1 MGYRITQTPDQL
13 KSVTLPDGSSL
24 YDLLYSTGPNGEA
37 IPKVGNSQAID
48 YVSEYGNSYLEVDTY
63 NTTQTN
69 SQSGYTSVAGET
81 FNTTRYQ
88 LEVGV
93 ANDSSVRHFNVTF
106 DPRNTESLNR
116 TLINFPGSGGWG
128 AAGANGYGLG
138 KYDQYCL
145 QNDDGYVVI
154 NKSGS
159 GGGSDVLQ
167 SIYDVSEQIQSN
179 YGDASADHRYVI
191 SGASA
196 GAKTTVDMA
205 EVIITNRGNDHTPID
220 IMLLD
225 GADGDYGAC
234 GRFVQ
239 KMSNNSVVRNEMINT
254 GSIIYAYESADPNM
268 GGMAGANNAI
278 QNLGTLADQGMIVV
292 EKDPSNGGYVYH
304 SGMNSN
310 ELMLSNGES
319 RKVVN
324 ESFSPTN
331 ESNQYNLI
339 LPGKDSSGK
348 YHTTVITEKQ
358 LSDYTTF
365 RKAIGS
371 QNKVDYLQRI
381 NTNDYSGAPQGQTR
395 EKTPTVSESNT
406 IAENETSQKT
416 ETPKLPTT
424 KTPDSTTTEERKT
437 SIDYNSIVDSSN
449 EVIQSINQTTF
460 RDMGRLNYQF
470 CNDSTAS
477 FPESINKAN
486 SFLFATSGNLLNNV
500 TTDMKNIGT
509 MLNSYAALDQ
519 DLANEADSLFGP
531 GGMAGQAGSYNITG
545 ANYADTDGLLI
556 SLSTDLI
563 QNGKAGKIS
572 VSDINGMLNGNQL
585 GGIVGDCIRSERSDA
600 AQLKASIEGLINNPN
615 IDSPDWSAMKSRLEQ
630 YSSSCD
636 DRIKATEILEEAYLD
651 SLKLVNDYLDPDDY
665 LDDGEIPSYES
676 KKTAAENRVT
686 ALEAQN
692 AQLSQVKLIEYTVYD
707 PETGEEYTYSNA
719 GEYYAAQ
726 AQIAANNTE
735 IESLTADITEYS
747 RILDKLYGLP
757 GILNKANGIV
767 DNAVNEVNQ
776 MYANGVN
783 DLNPK
788 EITPYQADSNPI
800 GTPIG
805 DYTGG
810 INMNGETPT
819 GGESLNNNSGDT
831 HVGGGFPGGGFP
843 GGGYY
848 GGGGDFSGIDS
859 LSNEEEEEE
868 KKKKKKKIVATYS
881 FDNSIEAQSFAK
893 TLRTKY
899 NDIEVEIVGNE
910 VKIQSTLDK
919 GTVEYDALIDD
930 VNETYSEE
938 KDSLKIFTL

>member
-13 KSVTLPDGSSL
+13 KIVTLPNGSTL
-24 YDLLYSTGPNGEA
+24 YDLLYNTGPNGEA
-37 IPKVGNSQAID
+37 IPKIGNTQAIE
-48 YVSEYGNSYLEVDTY
+48 YVSEYGNAYLDVDTY
-63 NTTQTN
+63 KTTQSN
-69 SQSGYTSVAGET
+69 PQSGYTPIAGQT
-81 FNTTRYQ
+81 MNTTRYQ
-88 LEVGV
+88 VEVGV

-106 DPRNTESLNR
+106 DPTNTESLNK

-167 SIYDVSEQIQSN
+167 SIYDVSEQIQNS
-179 YGDASADHRYVI
+179 YGNANAGHRYVI

-278 QNLGTLADQGMIVV
+278 QNLGTLADQGMIIV

-304 SGMNSN
+304 AGMNSN

-331 ESNQYNLI
+331 ESNHYNLV
-339 LPGKDSSGK
+339 LPGKDSNGR
-348 YHTTVITEKQ
+348 YHTKVITEKQ

-381 NTNDYSGAPQGQTR
+381 NNNNYSGAPQGQTR
-395 EKTPTVSESNT
+395 EETPTVPKSNT
-406 IAENETSQKT
+406 PSENQTKQETQ
-416 ETPKLPTT
+416 T
-424 KTPDSTTTEERKT
+424 KTTQTNNNASAGERRT

-449 EVIQSINQTTF
+449 EVIQCINQTTF
-460 RDMGRLNYQF
+460 RDTGKLNYQF
-470 CNDSTAS
+470 CSESTAS

-519 DLANEADSLFGP
+519 DLSNEVESLFGP
-531 GGMAGQAGSYNITG
+531 SGAAGKAGSYDINTASYADTNSLLSSLSSDIIQNGQAGKVSV
-545 ANYADTDGLLI
+545 ADI
-556 SLSTDLI
+556 
-563 QNGKAGKIS
+563 K
-572 VSDINGMLNGNQL
+572 GMLNGNQL
-585 GGIVGDCIRSERSDA
+585 GGIIGDSIRSERNDA
-600 AQLKASIEGLINNPN
+600 AQLKASLEGLINNPN
-615 IDSPDWSAMKSRLEQ
+615 IDSPDWNAMKSRLEK

-636 DRIKATEILEEAYLD
+636 DRIKSTEILENAYLE
-651 SLKLVNDYLDPDDY
+651 SLKLVNDYIEPDDY
-665 LDDGEIPSYES
+665 LDDGEIPSYED
-676 KKTAAENRVT
+676 KKTTAENRVT
-686 ALEAQN
+686 ELEAQN
-692 AQLSQVKLIEYTVYD
+692 TELSQIKLIEYTGVD
-707 PETGEEYTYSNA
+707 PETGEEYSYSNA
-719 GEYYAAQ
+719 AEYNAAQ
-726 AQIAANNTE
+726 EQISQNLIE
-735 IESLTADITEYS
+735 IESLNADITEYS

-757 GILNKANGIV
+757 EMLNKANGIV

-776 MYANGVN
+776 IYANGVN

-788 EITPYQADSNPI
+788 EITPYQSSSN
-800 GTPIG
+800 
-805 DYTGG
+805 
-810 INMNGETPT
+810 PT
-819 GGESLNNNSGDT
+819 GGSTGNFSGGT
-831 HVGGGFPGGGFP
+831 TGGGLPSGGFF
-843 GGGYY
+843 
-848 GGGGDFSGIDS
+848 GGGGNFSGLDS
-859 LSNEEEEEE
+859 LNKEEEDEEEEE
-868 KKKKKKKIVATYS
+868 KKKKKFAVTYS
-881 FDNSIEAQSFAK
+881 FDSPIDALHFAT
-893 TLRTKY
+893 TLSTKY
-899 NDIEVEIVGNE
+899 NNITVEIEGTQ
-910 VKIQSTLDK
+910 VKIKSNVEK
-919 GTVEYDALIDD
+919 GSEEYDTLLED
-930 VNETYSEE
+930 VNDIFSEE
-938 KDSLKIFTL
+938 NKSSTIKNL